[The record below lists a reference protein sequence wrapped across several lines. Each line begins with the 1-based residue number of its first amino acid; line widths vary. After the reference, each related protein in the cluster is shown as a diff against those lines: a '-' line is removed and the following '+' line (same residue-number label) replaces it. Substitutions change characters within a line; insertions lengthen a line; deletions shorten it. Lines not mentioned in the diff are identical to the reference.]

1 MNNILK
7 KINKFINL
15 LVDYRK
21 DEYNFIKKYIFNKY
35 NILDAGCGTG
45 TFIKFIK
52 EKFPACKIDGIDQN
66 IDNVLVAKKLKA
78 NIKVM
83 SITDLNIKNK
93 FDLVLCSHVIQCM
106 QTTEVFIALK
116 KFHKSLKKNGL
127 LIISTL
133 NNYKSFY
140 EHPENVRPYP
150 LAVFYRFFK
159 KIKINRSY
167 ISSSAS
173 PAFSNMPAFEIIDV
187 KFRYEP
193 LILFSFDQQKYLF
206 YFSSFLNRLQSFLQI
221 KKFWKYTS
229 YTIVLKKINV
239 N

>member
-106 QTTEVFIALK
+106 QTTEVFVALK

-173 PAFSNMPAFEIIDV
+173 PSFSNMPAFEIIDV

-193 LILFSFDQQKYLF
+193 LILFSFDQHKYLF
-206 YFSSFLNRLQSFLQI
+206 YFSSFLNMLQSFLQI

>member
-7 KINKFINL
+7 IINNFLNL

-21 DEYNFIKKYIFNKY
+21 DEYNFIKNYIFNKN

-52 EKFPACKIDGIDQN
+52 EKFPACRIHGIDQN
-66 IDNVLVAKKLKA
+66 INNVLVARKLKA
-78 NIKVM
+78 DIKVM
-83 SITDLNIKNK
+83 SITNLNIKNK

-106 QTTEVFIALK
+106 QTTEVFVALK
-116 KFHKSLKKNGL
+116 KFHKSLKKNGI

-140 EHPENVRPYP
+140 EYPENVRPYP

-159 KIKINRSY
+159 KTEIHKSHVAK
-167 ISSSAS
+167 SDS

-193 LILFSFDQQKYLF
+193 LILFSFDQHKYLF
-206 YFSSFLNRLQSFLQI
+206 YLSSFLNRLQSFLQI

-239 N
+239 Y

>member
-1 MNNILK
+1 MNNFLK

-45 TFIKFIK
+45 DFIKFIK

-106 QTTEVFIALK
+106 QTTEVFVALK

-159 KIKINRSY
+159 KTKINRSY
-167 ISSSAS
+167 ISSSDS
-173 PAFSNMPAFEIIDV
+173 PAFSSMPAFEIIDV

-193 LILFSFDQQKYLF
+193 LILFSFDQHRYLF
-206 YFSSFLNRLQSFLQI
+206 YFSSFLNRVQSFLQI

-229 YTIVLKKINV
+229 YTIVLKKISV